1 MPDPVPENDIV
12 TALRTQ
18 LREAKAC
25 IEALRG
31 SSRHD
36 YTDTVPDSER
46 GSVRDANTDGH
57 CSFPTPVEITALVR
71 DSLWHDCHTS
81 TTFFKHRI
89 LSLRM
94 SGNRLLVQ
102 LDINGITARCL
113 LDSGATLSCVSGDF
127 AARHPASLGSRT
139 VLANTVTPVE
149 VADSRSVRCLSTL
162 PEPCLSLPSGDRC
175 QPVALHVMQLPSKI
189 DCILGVDW
197 LRRNKVSMDFDDTEV
212 ATITIGD
219 RVLSA
224 AATRT
229 RLLPPMH
236 VSYMNARTVELFDRR
251 DLDRVIAPND
261 PVLCYVHTTVD
272 DDSPHLVPPSQ
283 QHRVDKLQAEFAAA
297 FTEPSG
303 VPVRPFHY
311 EMDIPLLPNARLP
324 PPRNFEV
331 PMRQQQVL
339 TDWLDNCVHSGW
351 VREQRSPVNS
361 PVFCVPKANGGWRIV
376 CDFRGTNSVSQNFYQ
391 SNIESTTR
399 LVERLAEAK
408 ILSKGDAQDG
418 FYQLPLKKE
427 DQYLTA
433 FTVNRRQYVFTVL
446 PQGLKNGPIKFQGLI
461 NTVLRRHG
469 LHGDVQLRTL
479 LPFMQP
485 EVARRYEGWDPGTV
499 VGVSWAY
506 VDDLVAGTLFDD
518 MDLHEAHVRALL
530 TACVADDI
538 HLRFSKCAF
547 FQREIAFLGQVVGN
561 GVARIDPSKTAV
573 VAAWATLT
581 KVREVQAFLGF
592 CNFFRRH
599 ISGFSEIAA
608 PLYRLTRKQQGW
620 SWSYEHQ
627 LAFERLRTAVSTAP
641 VLRLP
646 LWDRPFVVITDCS
659 AVAMGAALM
668 QADDA
673 GHLLP
678 VCYFSETLK
687 GSELNYS
694 ARDLEALALTRAVVH
709 FRFYLWGAPFQI
721 KVLSDHRSL
730 QHLRTQ
736 RDLHGRIGRWQ
747 DILSEFDYSISYYPG
762 RQNVI
767 ADFLSRHPARTPVS
781 SRTHVREVIEHLSG
795 LADDV
800 KSPDAAPTTLRV
812 LPGLLAPVLTRLQ
825 TQRAMV
831 RDLLADSTE
840 LFAMPVDEDGTPAVS
855 PPPLLTDGVRA
866 EVPPPSTDH
875 AHRDAPVPLTDTD
888 LSVLHHLDYSSDK
901 DFAPIVELFDI
912 IDSDHEL
919 REVFRTR
926 ATQLDPVCFP
936 PRLRKFLPK
945 LQWYRFLPDRRLYNL
960 TTDSIALVIPNTTIQ
975 VEGQSVLLR
984 EHLMSHFHDARLSAH
999 RGSKPTYLR
1008 LRRHCY
1014 WHRMGAAV
1022 EGFVRSCEVCHRSKS
1037 RTAKPF
1043 GLMEAPTLPSAP
1055 AQSYTM
1061 DFMFD
1066 LAPDPLTQC
1075 DGIMAVIDRFSSWT
1089 RLLAL
1094 HSTCTAQTVAEL
1106 LEKEIFLKR
1115 GYPWEI
1121 ICDRDPRFT
1130 SRYFED
1136 FARSRGFR
1144 LAMCSGDHPE
1154 SDGKSER
1161 RFRTLEEAI
1170 RCYIDHGQ
1178 TNVFQMLGELE
1189 FALNDSP
1196 DAVTRMSAFL
1206 QDKGYNLMRPVDLAS
1221 VPFAPVTVQSVQDHW
1236 DTVQSSWAVAR
1247 DAVRQAQSQYVYQAN
1262 KHRRVAPLTLFAVG
1276 QLVYVSRYNFVPP
1289 AMRDQ
1294 PTRKFQPR
1302 FFGPYRILKQV
1313 SATSYRVELPA
1324 NVRTHPVF
1332 HASRLKPFTV
1342 SARFPHRRATR
1353 MDPVIIDGTPEYH
1366 VEQILKKRKHYSKFQ
1381 YLVKWSG
1388 YPLSDASWE
1397 PAQVIKEDLPEMVEE
1412 FERDHVSG
1420 AVTLLQDRP
1429 ITYAFVTDA

>member
-1 MPDPVPENDIV
+1 MTGSEG
-12 TALRTQ
+12 LH
-18 LREAKAC
+18 
-25 IEALRG
+25 RG
-31 SSRHD
+31 SARISSSRNT
-36 YTDTVPDSER
+36 TDPAPDSER
-46 GSVRDANTDGH
+46 GTVSRGRHFDGH
-57 CSFPTPVEITALVR
+57 CAFPTPVDIAALVR
-71 DSLWHDCHTS
+71 DSLWHDQGTPALPS
-81 TTFFKHRI
+81 FKHRI

-102 LDINGITARCL
+102 LDINGIAARCL
-113 LDSGATLSCVSGDF
+113 LDTGATLSCVSSDF

-139 VLANTVTPVE
+139 VLAHTVTPVE

-162 PEPCLSLPSGDRC
+162 PEPLFSLPNGDRC
-175 QPVALHVMQLPSKI
+175 QTVALHVMQLPNKI

-197 LRRNKVSMDFDDTEV
+197 LRCNTVSMDFDDSDV
-212 ATITIGD
+212 AKITIGD
-219 RVLSA
+219 RALSA
-224 AATRT
+224 VAARA
-229 RLLPPMH
+229 RLHPPMH
-236 VSYMNARTVELFDRR
+236 VSYVNARAVEVFDQR
-251 DLDRVIAPND
+251 DLARVIQPDD
-261 PVLCYVHTTVD
+261 PVFCYVHTTTE
-272 DDSPHLVPPSQ
+272 DDSPHPASSSQ
-283 QHRVDKLQAEFAAA
+283 QHRIDKLQVDYAAA
-297 FTEPSG
+297 FTDPVG
-303 VPVRPFHY
+303 VPSRAFHY
-311 EMDIPLLPNARLP
+311 EMDIPLLPNVRLP
-324 PPRNFEV
+324 SPRTFEV
-331 PMRQQQVL
+331 AKRQQQVL
-339 TDWLDNCVHSGW
+339 TDWLDKCVSSGW

-376 CDFRGTNSVSQNFYQ
+376 CDFRGTNSVSQSFYQ

-408 ILSKGDAQDG
+408 LLSKFDAQDG

-433 FTVNRRQYVFTVL
+433 FTVNRRQYVFNVL
-446 PQGLKNGPIKFQGLI
+446 PQGLKNGPIKFQGLV

-479 LPFMQP
+479 LPFMSP
-485 EVARRYEGWDPGTV
+485 DVARRYSGWDPGTV

-506 VDDLVAGTLFDD
+506 VDDLVVGTLFDD
-518 MDLHEAHVRALL
+518 IDLHEAHVRALL
-530 TACVADDI
+530 AACVEDDI
-538 HLRFSKCAF
+538 HIRFSKCAF

-561 GVARIDPSKTAV
+561 GVARIDPGKTAV
-573 VAAWATLT
+573 VAAWATPT
-581 KVREVQAFLGF
+581 KVREVQGFLGF

-599 ISGFSEIAA
+599 INGFSEIAA
-608 PLYRLTRKQQGW
+608 PLYQLTRKRQAW
-620 SWSYEHQ
+620 SWAHEHQ
-627 LAFERLRTAVSTAP
+627 LAFERLRSAVATAP

-659 AVAMGAALM
+659 TIAMGAALM

-694 ARDLEALALTRAVVH
+694 ARDLEALAMTRAVVH
-709 FRFYLWGAPFQI
+709 FRFYLWGAPFQVKI
-721 KVLSDHRSL
+721 LSDHRSL

-747 DILSEFDYSISYYPG
+747 DILSEFDYSISFYPG
-762 RQNVI
+762 RENVV
-767 ADFLSRHPARTPVS
+767 ADFLSRHPVDAPEC
-781 SRTHVREVIEHLSG
+781 SRTHIREVIDHLATARPEDC
-795 LADDV
+795 AD
-800 KSPDAAPTTLRV
+800 APTTLRTV
-812 LPGLLAPVLTRLQ
+812 PALLAPVLTRLQ
-825 TQRAMV
+825 TQRALV

-840 LFAMPVDEDGTPAVS
+840 LFARPPDAGGTPTDS
-855 PPPLLTDGVRA
+855 PPPV
-866 EVPPPSTDH
+866 STD
-875 AHRDAPVPLTDTD
+875 APSAQPTTDLTPPFSAEPSGPAPTDQLHRDAPVPLAAED
-888 LSVLHHLDYSSDK
+888 LSVLQHLEYSADP
-901 DFAPIVELFDI
+901 DFAPIVELFDMI
-912 IDSDHEL
+912 NVDSEL
-919 REVFRTR
+919 REAFRTR
-926 ATQLDPVCFP
+926 PTQLDPVRFP
-936 PRLRKFLPK
+936 SRLRKFLPK
-945 LQWYRFLPDRRLYNL
+945 LQWYRLLPDRRLYNL
-960 TTDSIALVIPNTTIQ
+960 STDSIALVIPNVTIQ
-975 VEGQSVLLR
+975 VAGQSVLLR
-984 EHLMSHFHDARLSAH
+984 DHLMSHFHDDRLSAH

-1043 GLMEAPTLPSAP
+1043 GLMEAPALPSAP

-1089 RLLAL
+1089 RLLPL

-1106 LEKEIFLKR
+1106 LEQEIFLKR

-1144 LAMCSGDHPE
+1144 LSLSSGDHPE

-1161 RFRTLEEAI
+1161 RFRTLEEAV

-1236 DTVQSSWAVAR
+1236 DAVQSSWAVAR

-1342 SARFPHRRATR
+1342 SAKFPHRKAVR

-1397 PAQVIKEDLPEMVEE
+1397 PAQTIKEDLPEMVEE
-1412 FERDHVSG
+1412 FERDHVRG
-1420 AVTLLQDRP
+1420 AVTLLQERP
-1429 ITYAFVTDA
+1429 ITYAFPTDV